1 MKRAWVVD
9 RIFDGLELVASI
21 YDRVRN
27 LRKPGPKHDG
37 DTDPIPLTHR
47 SVVHIQ
53 DQIRT
58 ATEQRPP
65 RK

>member
-1 MKRAWVVD
+1 MSRSWLVD
-9 RIFDGLELVASI
+9 RIFDGLELAASI

-37 DTDPIPLTHR
+37 DTEPVPLTHR
-47 SVVHIQ
+47 SVEHQ
-53 DQIRT
+53 QAQIRS
-58 ATEQRPP
+58 ATTP